1 MSSVVATIV
10 SEPVC
15 TSITWRGLPCKVTPI
30 GGTTQCRFHTVRKV
44 DLESLTKEDSV
55 KVEESQKEDS
65 VKVEETPKKE
75 SDTKP
80 LTKPSTESS
89 QWCIDY
95 CNAANRSFG
104 SFISISKID
113 SELSRCSKWDHQGF
127 LLTFQENTVK
137 HLSWDWGKPFLDLND
152 SDNIKVFPFD
162 SDKLWVSLDSQCP
175 IPIEYITL
183 NIFPKSTVDYILS
196 MGETNE
202 TKIKCVPIFVTINL
216 SHNFVMDFSD
226 RKAFT
231 SLNND
236 KSKKGIEMYNANVV
250 NEKFLTYRNLVHYAF
265 ANVSNNVVLYNN
277 KRNIFFIDTT
287 DINTS
292 LHGFFMLQRVEDY
305 IKQE

>member
-95 CNAANRSFG
+95 CNAANRTFDNPN
-104 SFISISKID
+104 FRSKIYGP
-113 SELSRCSKWDHQGF
+113 SKILGWDAYGS

-162 SDKLWVSLDSQCP
+162 SDKLWVSLDSQYP

-183 NIFPKSTVDYILS
+183 NRFPKSTVDYILS

-216 SHNFVMDFSD
+216 FHNFVMDFSD

-231 SLNND
+231 SHHND

-265 ANVSNNVVLYNN
+265 ANVSNDVVLYNN
-277 KRNIFFIDTT
+277 KGNIFFIDTT

-305 IKQE
+305 IK